1 MSICHATSIECWLRG
16 GWGMDFFLASVT
28 RAHEDIDLFVWAR
41 DASKLVRGLQG
52 AGFAELDG
60 PPPEAQRDLTR
71 DGEEVQVALLDRNE
85 RGQVVVAGG
94 PWAGSPWPDGMLDGS
109 VGRIGELICPIV
121 NPSVQVKIKERFR
134 EWRADL
140 PVRDKH
146 QADIARL
153 REALGCTGR

>member
-1 MSICHATSIECWLRG
+1 
-16 GWGMDFFLASVT
+16 
-28 RAHEDIDLFVWAR
+28 
-41 DASKLVRGLQG
+41 
-52 AGFAELDG
+52 
-60 PPPEAQRDLTR
+60 
-71 DGEEVQVALLDRNE
+71 
-85 RGQVVVAGG
+85 
-94 PWAGSPWPDGMLDGS
+94 MLNGS

>member
-16 GWGMDFFLASVT
+16 GWAMDFFLASVT
-28 RAHEDIDLFVWAR
+28 REHEDIDLFVWAK
-41 DASKLVRGLQG
+41 DASTLVRGLRG
-52 AGFAELDG
+52 ADFAELDE
-60 PPPEAQRDLTR
+60 PSPEAQRDFSK
-71 DGEEVQVALLDRNE
+71 DGEEVQAALLDRNQ

-94 PWAGSPWPDGMLDGS
+94 PWAGSPWPDGMLNGS

-121 NPSVQVKIKERFR
+121 NPSVQVKINERFR